1 MIDDIK
7 KDLENTMSKALDT
20 LVRNIAKIR
29 AGRPNPSLLDDIE
42 ADYFDA
48 KTPIKQLAN
57 ISVSDASTLTLN
69 VWDKSAIAP
78 IEKAIM
84 ESNLGLSPAV
94 SGTNIHIKIP
104 PLTEERRNDLIKI
117 LKKESE
123 NTKVALRNIRRNTNT
138 LISNLEKD
146 KKISKDFERD
156 YMIEV
161 QDITDDYIKKSDTI
175 IDEKTKEISE
185 V

>member
-1 MIDDIK
+1 M
-7 KDLENTMSKALDT
+7 
-20 LVRNIAKIR
+20 
-29 AGRPNPSLLDDIE
+29 LLDSKSKVNITLDIHW
-42 ADYFDA
+42 
-48 KTPIKQLAN
+48 I
-57 ISVSDASTLTLN
+57 
-69 VWDKSAIAP
+69 IAP

-84 ESNLGLSPAV
+84 ESNLGLSPPV

-146 KKISKDFERD
+146 KKISKDF
-156 YMIEV
+156 
-161 QDITDDYIKKSDTI
+161 
-175 IDEKTKEISE
+175 
-185 V
+185 